1 MEVQARKRRNSKPE
15 STLANK
21 VIKLISNRNPPKR
34 DEDSDEQLSQSTSYS
49 QSTAPVIT
57 DPPLC
62 GSCKQTAVVD
72 STDVTCLQ
80 CCLCDE
86 YFHGS
91 CLEVANETLLD
102 FLYVVSEIGGWC
114 CTSCRLIKK
123 VASKPSK
130 GSKASH
136 QQDHVNQ
143 ELQIIKNQ
151 LSILTTNLLS
161 FSNNSINAPS
171 GDHTDHLSD
180 MDRLLSSGNSS
191 GFLSKKS
198 YAEIV
203 GSQQSGSVER
213 KIGGVETIPSLSGG
227 VRTAILSAVH
237 TELQTKDKRAY
248 NIVITGMPISGIAS
262 MMNHVSERGTI
273 LNARSLNNK
282 LPELHHLL
290 YSSSPSLVLVSETW
304 LSSAPNSLLDPS
316 NLYTV
321 LRCDRPN
328 DVIGGGSC
336 AFVPRSWHCS
346 QVDINID
353 SISATCCEMVCFDIF
368 LNNSKFRFFVVYRPP
383 CSKFSSQIN
392 TTNMSLLTKLL
403 FDFVDQK

>member
-114 CTSCRLIKK
+114 CTSFRLIKK

-143 ELQIIKNQ
+143 ELQIIKTSCQ
-151 LSILTTNLLS
+151 FSQPIFSRFRITVSMHRLEIISITYQILIDCCHQAIPAGSYLKS
-161 FSNNSINAPS
+161 R
-171 GDHTDHLSD
+171 
-180 MDRLLSSGNSS
+180 MQRLL
-191 GFLSKKS
+191 
-198 YAEIV
+198 
-203 GSQQSGSVER
+203 
-213 KIGGVETIPSLSGG
+213 
-227 VRTAILSAVH
+227 
-237 TELQTKDKRAY
+237 D
-248 NIVITGMPISGIAS
+248 
-262 MMNHVSERGTI
+262 
-273 LNARSLNNK
+273 
-282 LPELHHLL
+282 
-290 YSSSPSLVLVSETW
+290 
-304 LSSAPNSLLDPS
+304 PNSL
-316 NLYTV
+316 V
-321 LRCDRPN
+321 QLR
-328 DVIGGGSC
+328 
-336 AFVPRSWHCS
+336 
-346 QVDINID
+346 
-353 SISATCCEMVCFDIF
+353 E
-368 LNNSKFRFFVVYRPP
+368 
-383 CSKFSSQIN
+383 
-392 TTNMSLLTKLL
+392 KLE
-403 FDFVDQK
+403 V